1 MSWGKLIGDL
11 AKAAASK
18 YVEERGVNGM
28 IEDAGKVASFAKN
41 SLSKAG
47 SLFSADTNN
56 DGEIDADEMQDWLDS
71 FIPEMESCLKEATNK
86 NVLSKEFEENIQFV
100 LNTGYDAINQ
110 LLDADEDLA
119 VDGGYADQ
127 INSVCNRALELIS
140 KKCDGSMSSGIPASN
155 INLPFSMEVKGSYP
169 VNFYHNMTIITGTVM
184 SGEISK
190 DDIISLPSGEAASI
204 KFIQMFGKTLEGAE
218 CGDICA
224 LVLDGDFYSDLESL
238 TPFVIGNVPTA
249 SNNAETEA
257 IISKEEQEYLTEIKA
272 CLEEDGIIS
281 DKERRI
287 LNKLRQS
294 LGISEERANELEVSL
309 SASQNLT
316 SDEQEYADEIKACLE
331 DDGGISSKERR
342 LLDKLRNSL
351 GITPDRAKE
360 IEDNLMKS

>member
-18 YVEERGVNGM
+18 YVEERGVDGM

-56 DGEIDADEMQDWLDS
+56 DGEIDADEMQAWLDT
-71 FIPEMESCLKEATNK
+71 FMPEMEACLKEATRQ

-100 LNTGYDAINQ
+100 LNTGYDAIIQ
-110 LLDADEDLA
+110 LLDADENLA
-119 VDGGYADQ
+119 VDGGYVDQ
-127 INSVCNRALELIS
+127 IDSVCDRALELIS
-140 KKCDGSMSSGIPASN
+140 KKCDGSMSSDIPTSN

-169 VNFYHNMTIITGTVM
+169 VNFYHDMTIITGTVM

-224 LVLDGDFYSDLESL
+224 VVLDGDFYSDLESL

-249 SNNAETEA
+249 SNKATTEGT
-257 IISKEEQEYLTEIKA
+257 ISNEEQEYVNEIKA
-272 CLEEDGIIS
+272 CLDEDGIIS
-281 DKERRI
+281 DRERRL

-294 LGISEERANELEVSL
+294 LGISEIRAKELEMSI
-309 SASQNLT
+309 STPMILT
-316 SDEQEYADEIKACLE
+316 PEEQEYADEIKACLE
-331 DDGGISSKERR
+331 DDGEISAKERR

-351 GITPDRAKE
+351 GITPERAKE
-360 IEDNLMKS
+360 IEDNLTNS